1 MGYPNQQFKSS
12 LCVTGIKEDASVQ
25 HGSENDDP
33 NQGEPQQEEEDSE
46 IVEMD
51 TMTELSLT
59 ISSPPIGS
67 SSASARYVGFT
78 PMWPNIHQ

>member
-12 LCVTGIKEDASVQ
+12 LCVTGIKEEASTQ

-33 NQGEPQQEEEDSE
+33 SQGEPQQEDEEEDCE
-46 IVEMD
+46 IV
-51 TMTELSLT
+51 T
-59 ISSPPIGS
+59 ISSPPIGA